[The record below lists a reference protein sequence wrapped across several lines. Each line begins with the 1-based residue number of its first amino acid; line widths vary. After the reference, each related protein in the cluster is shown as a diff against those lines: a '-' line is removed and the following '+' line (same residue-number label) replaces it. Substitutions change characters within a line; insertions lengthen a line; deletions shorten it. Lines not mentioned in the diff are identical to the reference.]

1 MEKKVILVNLN
12 GCIIPVSSREELQIL
27 REQLNDMNRD

>member
-1 MEKKVILVNLN
+1 MEKKLILVNFN
-12 GCIIPVSSREELQIL
+12 GCIIPVSSREELQTL